1 MISENLSQEDSS
13 QPIPQNIIATKVV
26 QMKRAQSPEKTEELA
41 KNAQRLKD
49 LLLKREAKVGVIGL
63 GYVGLPLSMAFANGG
78 YSVLGFDNN
87 PQKVDTL
94 MTGVSYIQDV
104 PSSDVSKNLNAKRF
118 TAYPSFSNLKNCD
131 VIVVCVPTPLSKT
144 KDPDMS
150 YIIGALSKIEANI
163 RPGQLIIL
171 ESTTYPGTTREI
183 MLPQLEN
190 AGRVAS
196 GKAFICGD
204 DFFLAFSP
212 ERVDPGNA
220 KFNVYNTPKVVGGV
234 TEACGELASI
244 FYSNVMEKV
253 IRVSSPESAE
263 MVKLLEN
270 TFRSVNIGLVNEVA
284 IMCEKLKIDCWEVIE
299 AAATKPFGFMPFY
312 PGPGLG
318 GHCIPIDPSYLS
330 WKLRS
335 LNYTA
340 RFIELANT
348 INTSMP
354 AFCVDKVTT
363 ALNEDE
369 KSVKGSKILIVG
381 VAYKKDIDDMRE
393 SPALDVIHLLQ
404 SRGAKVDYF
413 DTYVPHLLW
422 DGLDMKSVK
431 WVPNLSANYDAV
443 VITTDHSNID
453 YESLLKNSVRV
464 VDTRNAL
471 KDFRDDRITRL

>member
-1 MISENLSQEDSS
+1 MSQTNVV
-13 QPIPQNIIATKVV
+13 PQNIFETNVV
-26 QMKRAQSPEKTEELA
+26 QMKRPRSTPKSGHTSPDFDRLRQLLIQRKAQ
-41 KNAQRLKD
+41 
-49 LLLKREAKVGVIGL
+49 VGVIGL
-63 GYVGLPLSMAFANGG
+63 GYVGLPLSVAFADAG
-78 YSVLGFDNN
+78 YPVFGFDNN
-87 PQKVDTL
+87 SEKVKIL
-94 MTGVSYIQDV
+94 MDGVSYIQDV
-104 PSSDVSKNLNAKRF
+104 PTSAVAKHVKSEKFSAFASSSKLE
-118 TAYPSFSNLKNCD
+118 NCD

-150 YIIGALSKIEANI
+150 FIISALEMIEAHL

-171 ESTTYPGTTREI
+171 ESTTYPGTTREVL
-183 MLPQLEN
+183 LPRLEKTGN
-190 AGRVAS
+190 KKTKKNFV
-196 GKAFICGD
+196 CGQ

-220 KFNVYNTPKVVGGV
+220 KYNVYNTPKVVGGV
-234 TEACGELASI
+234 SEACGELASI
-244 FYSNVMEKV
+244 FYSQVMEKV

-299 AAATKPFGFMPFY
+299 AASSKPFGYMPFF

-348 INTSMP
+348 INSSMP
-354 AFCVDKVTT
+354 AFCVDKVAA
-363 ALNEDE
+363 ALNED
-369 KSVKGSKILIVG
+369 KKAVNGSKILVIG
-381 VAYKKDIDDMRE
+381 VAYKKDIDDLRE
-393 SPALDVIHLLQ
+393 SPALDVIHLL
-404 SRGAKVDYF
+404 SAKGASVDYY
-413 DTYVPHLLW
+413 DPYIPEINW
-422 DGLDMKSVK
+422 DGIEMKSQQWSDK
-431 WVPNLSANYDAV
+431 MASQYDAV
-443 VITTDHSNID
+443 VVTTDHSSIN
-453 YESLLKNSVRV
+453 YGLLLEHCRQI

-471 KDFRDDRITRL
+471 KNFRDERITKL